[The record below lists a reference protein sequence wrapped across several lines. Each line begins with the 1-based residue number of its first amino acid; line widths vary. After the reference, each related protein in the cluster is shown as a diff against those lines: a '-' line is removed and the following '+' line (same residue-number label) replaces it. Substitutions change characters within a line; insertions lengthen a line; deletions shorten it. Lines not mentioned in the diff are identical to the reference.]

1 MTPLE
6 MYSRQ
11 PTVLGQRAARALQC
25 RQAFEQQQITQ
36 DELNALLQ
44 DLANLDQVA
53 VSAEEMMF
61 AEAFQSAVLGL
72 ASLPL

>member
-6 MYSRQ
+6 IYSHQ
-11 PTVLGQRAARALQC
+11 PTILGQRAARALQC
-25 RQAFEQQQITQ
+25 RLAFEQQQITQ
-36 DELNALLQ
+36 DELSALLQ
-44 DLANLDQVA
+44 DLANLEQVS

-61 AEAFQSAVLGL
+61 AEAFQSAVLEL